1 MSKKRKLIIKLI
13 AAALSAGLFCLI
25 AGLGA
30 LNYPDNVLSDALYQH
45 EAATDGQI
53 VVVGMDQKA
62 LDVLGPMPW
71 PRSEMAKVI
80 EYLNSDPENKPAV
93 IGLDILYDGES
104 ENPEDNAALVKA
116 CKDGGNVVVAGFA
129 NLASQ
134 MIVDEDGNFYID
146 PNYVKSFSEPFA
158 ELKEVASVGHINAQE
173 DTDAILR
180 HALLGYYVPDQP
192 ELGYVYSFPRIVY
205 EKYCAVK
212 GIEPNPLPKTSGS
225 QDFYYANFSKKGGGY
240 HDGRLS
246 VADIVTGRVEPSFFA
261 GKVVLI
267 GPYTVGMGDYYFTSI
282 DRAAPMYGVEW
293 MANLVDNFRDGFY
306 PREASNALQLV
317 LLFFICFGALLFFYD
332 RHILHALATEIGAVV
347 LWIVICLIAYRC
359 QIILHVL
366 WVPLFVTVLFIASV
380 ALNYIR
386 AAREKRRVQNT
397 FGHYVDPSIMNT
409 LLEQGPSALELGGKM
424 YNIAVLFVDVRGF
437 TTMSENMDPPT
448 VVEIVNRYLTLT
460 TECIIKNHGVLD
472 KFVGDCTMAFW
483 NAPIAQ
489 EDPVYLAC
497 CAAMDMV
504 EGSKALGE
512 ELQKRFGRSVSF
524 GIGVNWGPAVVGNIG
539 APKRMDYTAIGDTV
553 NTSARLEANAPGGQI
568 LISRAVADQLGDR
581 AEYTSLG
588 STIKL
593 KGKAE
598 GFEILRLDSLKRKE
612 TN

>member
-1 MSKKRKLIIKLI
+1 MN
-13 AAALSAGLFCLI
+13 G
-25 AGLGA
+25 
-30 LNYPDNVLSDALYQH
+30 
-45 EAATDGQI
+45 T
-53 VVVGMDQKA
+53 VGTK
-62 LDVLGPMPW
+62 GF
-71 PRSEMAKVI
+71 
-80 EYLNSDPENKPAV
+80 
-93 IGLDILYDGES
+93 
-104 ENPEDNAALVKA
+104 
-116 CKDGGNVVVAGFA
+116 KD
-129 NLASQ
+129 
-134 MIVDEDGNFYID
+134 
-146 PNYVKSFSEPFA
+146 K
-158 ELKEVASVGHINAQE
+158 
-173 DTDAILR
+173 
-180 HALLGYYVPDQP
+180 
-192 ELGYVYSFPRIVY
+192 IVY
-205 EKYCAVK
+205 
-212 GIEPNPLPKTSGS
+212 
-225 QDFYYANFSKKGGGY
+225 
-240 HDGRLS
+240 
-246 VADIVTGRVEPSFFA
+246 
-261 GKVVLI
+261 I
-267 GPYTVGMGDYYFTSI
+267 GPYTVGLGDYYFTAI
-282 DRAAPMYGVEW
+282 DHAAPMYGVEW
-293 MANLVDNFRDGFY
+293 MANLTDNFIDGFY
-306 PREASNALQLV
+306 PRHASQMLQLI

-332 RHILHALATEIGAVV
+332 RHVIHAVAAEVGAVV

-359 QIILHVL
+359 RIVLHVL

-380 ALNYIR
+380 ALNYLR

-512 ELQKRFGRSVSF
+512 ELQQRFGRSVSF

-581 AEYTSLG
+581 AECTSLG

-598 GFEILRLDSLKRKE
+598 GFEILRLDSLKRE
-612 TN
+612 